1 MTDERIAGLDVGT
14 VRIGVA
20 ISDPTGR
27 MAHPRETVAA
37 RPLSAAVDR
46 VAAILAEAQ
55 IRRVVVGL
63 PIDLDGKAGR
73 AVRMV
78 RLFTRALVER
88 TGVEV
93 LEWDERLTS
102 VAAERMLVGA
112 DLSRARRRQVVDQVA
127 AAMILQ
133 GWLDNAQRRGGR
145 P

>member
-37 RPLSAAVDR
+37 RPLAAAVDR

-93 LEWDERLTS
+93 VEWDERLTS

-145 P
+145 T